1 MKFSLILST
10 LNRSEEVAAFLG
22 SLLNQ
27 TYKNF
32 EVIIIDQNEDEKVYE
47 IFNKFKDKLDIKYI
61 HSKEKGLSLSRNL
74 GLKAISGDV
83 IAFPDDDCLYNKD
96 VLEIALKNFETNQ
109 VNILSGKLVPNVE
122 EFQKKPSN
130 IQTSVNRFNIWFK
143 CISATI
149 FLEKKVFEKVG
160 YFDEDLGVGSGT
172 KYSSGEE
179 TDYLLRAIANGFDI
193 KYIED
198 IKIFHE
204 EFNIDSSDLSK
215 KAYDYSY
222 GRMHVIKRHNYGL
235 MFILI
240 NLFYP
245 LVKLILRS
253 KCKKRR
259 VSYYWNQF
267 KGRFDYL
274 FIKV

>member
-10 LNRSEEVAAFLG
+10 LNRSEEVDVFLN
-22 SLLNQ
+22 SLITQ
-27 TYKNF
+27 TYKDF
-32 EVIIIDQNEDEKVYE
+32 EVIIVDQNDDEKVYKV
-47 IFNKFKDKLDIKYI
+47 FNMLKEKLDIKYI

-83 IAFPDDDCLYNKD
+83 IAFPDDDCIYSKD
-96 VLEIALKNFETNQ
+96 VLEIAQKNLKENQ
-109 VNILSGKLVPNVE
+109 VDIISGKLVPHID
-122 EFQKKPSN
+122 EFQNKYTN
-130 IQTSVNRFNIWFK
+130 IQTNVNRFNIWIK

-149 FLEKKVFEKVG
+149 FIERKVFEKVG
-160 YFDEDLGVGSGT
+160 YFDENLGVGSGT

-179 TDYLLRAIANGFDI
+179 TDYLLRALDKGFKI
-193 KYIED
+193 KYIDD

-204 EFNIDSSDLSK
+204 EFDIDRIDLSK

-222 GRMHVIKRHNYGL
+222 GRMHVIQRHNYGL
-235 MFILI
+235 TFIVL

-245 LVKLILRS
+245 VVKLILHS
-253 KCKKRR
+253 KFKKRR
-259 VSYYWNQF
+259 ISYYWNQF